1 MDKVKLS
8 LLVTILLVLLLG
20 NLAYGATEPIAEKGI
35 IDLNNWNFD
44 SQGSIEL
51 NGEWK
56 TYSQSLYSPQEV
68 EEASYDFLSEPGLWQ
83 NYSFLD
89 TKFYFLKEMKK
100 GYATHQLVIQNNNNP
115 GIKAIRIGE
124 IANSYKV
131 WINGELAV
139 ENGQVANQTDL
150 EVPQLKERIVKL
162 PSTDKINLVIQVS
175 NFHFNEKRFVNQLE
189 KIKLGTPNQLRQVDY
204 ITPILFAVTLIMFI
218 VFFFA
223 YLFRGRASEFLYF
236 SFFNLVLS
244 LKVAVVSNLF
254 DINLIDKLS
263 YWYLAKINVLLM
275 VLTLVFFASYL
286 KTLYQNLISGF
297 VYKTI
302 LGVSSVFSIVILASS
317 VEIYN
322 GTFIYVQFI
331 VGFLLLYLAY
341 SAVVGLLREEFS
353 FFITMVLLISLILVY
368 TYNLFVNDFILVA
381 VCSLFLMLLILY
393 QTIYLIKDYFKS
405 MTEYKKESNKREKSE
420 NLTKIISSLHSS
432 LDSEQVA
439 RLATRKLT
447 KIIHYDAIAIMGKER
462 KCLQELVIR
471 GERNLESERIKISEN
486 ELFSD
491 LMNRKSPMIVNDVS
505 DFPWFGKYGKLTG
518 IKSWLGMPLF
528 VEDELVGILTIGNKD
543 VREYSEVVQRSIIRF
558 CQELAVALQNSYKFS
573 ELEELAAKDGL
584 TGLYNRDAFKELAI
598 KEYHQAIRY
607 NHDLS
612 LVLIDLD
619 QYQEIINEF
628 DYGIADE
635 IVKIFAQRCEES
647 IRTADYMGRYHGV
660 KLGILLTDTG
670 LFGAKELAQRL
681 KGAVNKVINIDGQ
694 GDIFVS
700 ASYGISTVEEKVGV
714 DTLFKLADSAL
725 VKAQNEGGD
734 CIKTIKD

>member
-1 MDKVKLS
+1 VNKVKLS

-20 NLAYGATEPIAEKGI
+20 HLVYGATKPIAKRGI
-35 IDLNNWNFD
+35 IDLNNWDFD
-44 SQGSIEL
+44 RQGSIEL

-68 EEASYDFLSEPGLWQ
+68 EEASYDFLSELGLWQ
-83 NYSFLD
+83 NYSLLD
-89 TKFYFLKEMKK
+89 TEFYFLKEMKK
-100 GYATHQLVIQNNNNP
+100 GYATHQLVIQNNNDS

-139 ENGQVANQTDL
+139 ENGQVANQIDL
-150 EVPQLKERIVKL
+150 EVPRLKERIVKL
-162 PSTDKINLVIQVS
+162 PSTDKVNLVIQVS
-175 NFHFNEKRFVNQLE
+175 NFHFNEKRFVNDLE
-189 KIKLGTPNQLRQVDY
+189 KIKLGTPGQLEQVDY
-204 ITPILFAVTLIMFI
+204 LTPVLFAITLIMFI
-218 VFFFA
+218 IFFFA
-223 YLFRGRASEFLYF
+223 YLFRGRARELLYF
-236 SFFNLVLS
+236 SFLNLVLA

-254 DINLIDKLS
+254 NINLIDKIS
-263 YWYLAKINVLLM
+263 YWYLAKLNILLIVLAV
-275 VLTLVFFASYL
+275 VLFASYL

-297 VYKTI
+297 VFKI
-302 LGVSSVFSIVILASS
+302 VLGVSSIFSIVILASS

-322 GTFIYVQFI
+322 AMFIYLQFI
-331 VGFLLLYLAY
+331 VGVLLLYLAY
-341 SAVVGLLREEFS
+341 SAVVGLFREEFS
-353 FFITMVLLISLILVY
+353 FFVTMSLLISLILVC
-368 TYNLFVNDFILVA
+368 TYNLFVNNLFLTAVCTIILV
-381 VCSLFLMLLILY
+381 LIIIY
-393 QTIYLIKDYFKS
+393 QTIYLIKNYFKS
-405 MTEYKKESNKREKSE
+405 VTEYNKESSKREKSE
-420 NLTKIISSLHSS
+420 NLIKLISSLHSS

-439 RLATRKLT
+439 RLAARKLT
-447 KIIHYDAIAIMGKER
+447 KIIHYDAITILGKENN
-462 KCLQELVIR
+462 CLQELVIR
-471 GERNLESERIKISEN
+471 GERNLEDEKIKISEN
-486 ELFSD
+486 ELFND
-491 LMNRKSPMIVNDVS
+491 LINRTSPMIVNDVS

-518 IKSWLGMPLF
+518 IKSWLGMPLL
-528 VEDELVGILTIGNKD
+528 VEDKLVGVLTIGNKD
-543 VREYSEVVQRSIIRF
+543 VREYSELVQRSIIRF
-558 CQELAVALQNSYKFS
+558 CEELAVALQNSYNFS
-573 ELEELAAKDGL
+573 KLEELAAKDGL

-607 NHDLS
+607 GHDLS

-635 IVKIFAQRCEES
+635 IVKIFAQRCEKS

-660 KLGILLTDTG
+660 KLGILLTDTD

-681 KGAVNKVINIDGQ
+681 KEAVNKVINIDGQ